1 MRLVDKIEA
10 GMILSVTPSIAEKI
24 LKEWKVQALDT
35 GRGRGRGLRW
45 SEDDIQKEINSRLTK
60 ISDTQCNHKKT
71 KPAPCI
77 SGRAIKDILAD
88 VA

>member
-10 GMILSVTPSIAEKI
+10 GMILSVTPNIAEKI

-45 SEDDIQKEINSRLTK
+45 SEDDIQNEINSRLTK
-60 ISDTQCNHKKT
+60 ISNTQCNRKKS
-71 KPAPCI
+71 KPASCI